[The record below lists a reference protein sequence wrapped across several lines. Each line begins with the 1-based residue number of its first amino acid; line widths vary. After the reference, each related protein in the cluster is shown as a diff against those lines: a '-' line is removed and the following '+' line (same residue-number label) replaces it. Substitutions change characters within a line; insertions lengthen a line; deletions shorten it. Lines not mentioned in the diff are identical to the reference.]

1 MTRQAPMSDAERARR
16 YRARRRQG
24 LCVVPLEVNGSEI
37 DGLVRGGLL
46 KSSHAGD
53 LKKVGEAVREAM
65 KEHLKIFRHAC
76 HPPGGK

>member
-24 LCVVPLEVNGSEI
+24 LCVVPLEVSGSEI
-37 DGLVRGGLL
+37 DFLVRGGLL
-46 KSSHAGD
+46 ESSHASD

-76 HPPGGK
+76 HPPGEK